1 MTSLAAKAVAT
12 GFFADVSA
20 GRAAEAWSRLS
31 PELVYDIIGPPPVG
45 GRVDRDGLGRAYGL
59 VMSYLATPLTL
70 EIKGITAE
78 GERVAIEVESSAMGK
93 SGKPYR
99 NRYHFLFVVR
109 EGLIVEGR
117 EYFDSAH
124 LMDVAGL

>member
-1 MTSLAAKAVAT
+1 MTSLAAKAVAS
-12 GFFADVSA
+12 GFFEDVSA
-20 GRAAEAWSRLS
+20 GRAAEAWARLS
-31 PELVYDIIGPPPVG
+31 PKLVYDIIGPPPFG
-45 GRVDRDGLGRAYGL
+45 GRVDRDGLGKVYGL
-59 VMSYLATPLTL
+59 VMSYLASPLML

-78 GERVAIEVESSAMGK
+78 GERVAIEVDSAAMGK

>member
-1 MTSLAAKAVAT
+1 MTTLEAKAIAT
-12 GFFADVSA
+12 GFFEDVGA
-20 GRAAEAWSRLS
+20 GRAAEAWARLS
-31 PELVYDIIGPPPVG
+31 PHLVYEIIGPPPVG
-45 GRVDRDGLGRAYGL
+45 GRVDKDGLGQAYGL
-59 VMSYLATPLTL
+59 VMSYLASPLKL
-70 EIKGITAE
+70 EVKGVTAE

-109 EGLIVEGR
+109 DGLIVEGR

-124 LMDVAGL
+124 LMDVA

>member
-1 MTSLAAKAVAT
+1 MTSATPKSVAS
-12 GFFADVSA
+12 GFFEDVSA
-20 GRAAEAWSRLS
+20 GRSAEAWARLS
-31 PELVYDIIGPPPVG
+31 PELVYDVIGPAPFG
-45 GRVDRDGLGRAYGL
+45 GQVDREGLGRIYGL

-70 EIKGITAE
+70 KVNSMIAE
-78 GERVAIEVESSAMGK
+78 GERVAIEAESAAMGK

-109 EGLIVEGR
+109 DGLIVEGR

-124 LMDVAGL
+124 LMDVANL